1 MYIDCGKGCAIIIYH
16 NFFTIGCN
24 RCLLQPVRGPCR
36 SRIKRFYYHV
46 AKRNCYSFIFGGC
59 KGNGNNFKSYGECM
73 KACRPKRTGKF
84 HELNY
89 VLSSSVYSSWCN
101 NYFSFSPAPFKP
113 FCNIQFKIGPCK
125 GRLTRYYFN
134 INIMKCMKFTYG
146 GCSGNENN
154 FKTLGECKKTCGW
167 MGKDLIPRVT
177 V

>member
-73 KACRPKRTGKF
+73 KACRPKRAGKF

-89 VLSSSVYSSWCN
+89 VLSSSVYSS
-101 NYFSFSPAPFKP
+101 
-113 FCNIQFKIGPCK
+113 
-125 GRLTRYYFN
+125 
-134 INIMKCMKFTYG
+134 
-146 GCSGNENN
+146 
-154 FKTLGECKKTCGW
+154 
-167 MGKDLIPRVT
+167 
-177 V
+177 